1 MPKKTRTRFSCPTE
15 FALEVLGG
23 KWKTIILCYLKERPF
38 RYGELRRLTP
48 GLSEK
53 MLSERL
59 RELIDKGLVVKRPPD
74 GQGGNRLYAL
84 TLKGQSLKAPLSAL
98 YEWGHRHAGAFGVQV
113 AEPLVESKTPRLRTR
128 LSGEG

>member
-1 MPKKTRTRFSCPTE
+1 MPKKMRRQFTCPTE

-23 KWKTIILCYLKERPF
+23 KWKTIILAYLNERPF

-59 RELIDKGLVVKRPPD
+59 RELIDKGLVLKRPMD
-74 GQGGNRLYAL
+74 GAGSERLYAL
-84 TLKGQSLKAPLSAL
+84 TPRGQSLRAPLSAL
-98 YEWGHRHAGAFGVQV
+98 YQWGRRHAASFGVEV
-113 AEPLVESKTPRLRTR
+113 GEPLSENKVRSVR
-128 LSGEG
+128 

>member
-1 MPKKTRTRFSCPTE
+1 MPKKMRTQFSCPTE

-23 KWKTIILCYLKERPF
+23 KWKTVILAYLSERPF

-59 RELIDKGLVVKRPPD
+59 RELIDKGLVRKRPVGD
-74 GQGGNRLYAL
+74 EGSERLYAL
-84 TLKGQSLKAPLSAL
+84 TPRGQSLKPPLSAL
-98 YEWGHRHAGAFGVQV
+98 YEWGHRHAASFGVRV
-113 AEPLVESKTPRLRTR
+113 GEPLSESRVRSGHSR
-128 LSGEG
+128 VGGEG